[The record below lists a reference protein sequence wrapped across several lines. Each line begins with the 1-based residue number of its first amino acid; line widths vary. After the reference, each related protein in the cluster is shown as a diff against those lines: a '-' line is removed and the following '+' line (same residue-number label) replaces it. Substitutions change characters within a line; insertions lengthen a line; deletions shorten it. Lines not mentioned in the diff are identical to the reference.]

1 MAKSTYPQLSEFQ
14 DAHRKLLR
22 EYIAAI
28 DVASSLP
35 FFVNIAR
42 LVAPHEKEHTY
53 NRLNRIFFVLF
64 TPLTWKPFVRF
75 LVETHIKAKMGELSI
90 AYNQLAL
97 RLPEGKKFDTF
108 RAALKS
114 AVAECN
120 QLSDTLRTWKNSKT
134 LAAGAVPVL
143 AGWLTSWLGTDNL
156 LLALPQLGIEIKGNL
171 LSGSFAS
178 FLQIM
183 VWIVT
188 SGALLFLL
196 LNQAFEGKRAI
207 FLPAWLLDRRD
218 VSTHN
223 VYASEDALYK
233 LMRLHKTPE
242 FPLDSVALA
251 VFFLLVISF
260 FVLRLYSFSSSL
272 LTVNMLAV
280 PVLLIMVI
288 WAIRRSSR
296 RWN

>member
-42 LVAPHEKEHTY
+42 LVAPHEKEDTY
-53 NRLNRIFFVLF
+53 NRLNRNFFVLF

-156 LLALPQLGIEIKGNL
+156 LLALPQLGIEIRGNL

-178 FLQIM
+178 FLYVV
-183 VWIVT
+183 VWVAT
-188 SGALLFLL
+188 SLGLLFLL
-196 LNQAFEGKRAI
+196 FNQAFEAKRAI
-207 FLPAWLLDRRD
+207 FLPAWLSDRSEA
-218 VSTHN
+218 STHN
-223 VYASEDALYK
+223 IYASEDSLYAL
-233 LMRLHKTPE
+233 MGLHKSRE
-242 FPLDSVALA
+242 FPLDSAAWTVIAL
-251 VFFLLVISF
+251 
-260 FVLRLYSFSSSL
+260 FV
-272 LTVNMLAV
+272 V
-280 PVLLIMVI
+280 
-288 WAIRRSSR
+288 SR
-296 RWN
+296 EDYEQGW